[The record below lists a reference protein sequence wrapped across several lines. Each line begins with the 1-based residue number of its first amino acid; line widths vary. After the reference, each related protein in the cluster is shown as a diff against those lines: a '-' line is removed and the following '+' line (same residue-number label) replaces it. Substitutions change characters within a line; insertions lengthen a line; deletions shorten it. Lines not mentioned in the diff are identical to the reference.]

1 MRSWT
6 MAFALTVPLAV
17 GSAAVWTLD
26 TDTTRQVLVASTSE
40 EAVALHLQLG
50 TKGGD
55 LKIIPSA
62 LNLWTGKPYN
72 LVITNQSNVAHVLA
86 MPEFAATVEHS
97 SSPAFPYKPAE
108 IDVAVGETVEWYF
121 TPAKAGVY
129 KMGCALQDHADAGMH
144 GWIVVH

>member
-1 MRSWT
+1 MRAWT

-26 TDTTRQVLVASTSE
+26 TDTTRQVLVASTWE

-55 LKIIPSA
+55 FKITPSA
-62 LNLWTGKPYN
+62 LTLWTGKPYK
-72 LVITNQSNVAHVLA
+72 LVITNPSNVAHVLA

-108 IDVAVGETVEWYF
+108 IDVAAGETVEWYF
-121 TPAKAGVY
+121 IPAKAGVY
-129 KMGCALQDHADAGMH
+129 KMGCALQDHANAGMH
-144 GWIVVH
+144 GWIVVR